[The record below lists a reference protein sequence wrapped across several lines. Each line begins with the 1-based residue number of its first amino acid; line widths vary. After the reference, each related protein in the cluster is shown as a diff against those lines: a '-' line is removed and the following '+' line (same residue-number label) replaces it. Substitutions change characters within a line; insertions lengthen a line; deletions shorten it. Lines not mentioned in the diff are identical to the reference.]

1 MDWVLRQCS
10 SKRYI
15 TVVKLDLS
23 VLIWE
28 FCLFYF
34 IITSRLSFILLC
46 ACCFLSWWSTH
57 QLFDWSCHQSCIFV
71 YISIFFL
78 NKASKF
84 LCLQDTHRLA
94 SKGGA
99 NWYTTRKNIVKSVI
113 WPTCI
118 FANRRIHATF
128 WRLALA
134 YSRNTCG
141 VRISFFLPLREKRT
155 HMPWS
160 PINTVRVVPK
170 GREGLAPC
178 ANCVS
183 FLSYFQNP
191 TTHTL
196 WPPVKTGSDP
206 RPPVKTGSNPPTF
219 SANQRRSSGSGTNV
233 FDLPCENWRTNT
245 NKYSDATR
253 SWRSRARRTPWA
265 RTHS

>member
-1 MDWVLRQCS
+1 MGIL
-10 SKRYI
+10 
-15 TVVKLDLS
+15 
-23 VLIWE
+23 
-28 FCLFYF
+28 
-34 IITSRLSFILLC
+34 FILFHHYVTLVTHT
-46 ACCFLSWWSTH
+46 FMRLLLSIMMNHTSAVR
-57 QLFDWSCHQSCIFV
+57 LKLSSILYICI
-71 YISIFFL
+71 YIYIFL